1 VAVLQCFSLQIMQ
14 SVSAEAP
21 FHINS
26 SAAAMIG
33 KTLNFR
39 MKADELVDC
48 DRVFRCELNSITYL
62 PQYVMKERSSM
73 HKRSSALLTIAQ
85 PA

>member
-1 VAVLQCFSLQIMQ
+1 VAVLQCFSVQIMQ
-14 SVSAEAP
+14 SFSAEAP

-39 MKADELVDC
+39 MKGDKLVDC
-48 DRVFRCELNSITYL
+48 DRVVHCEFTSMTYV

-73 HKRSSALLTIAQ
+73 HKRSSALLTIV
-85 PA
+85 PTG